1 MELREV
7 VGNRR
12 SIRYLDPDKP
22 VELDKIQRML
32 EAARIAS
39 HFGNNNSVQALV
51 VHRDSATQ
59 EQLESL
65 HSPVGGFQ
73 MQLAPVVILWYIEG
87 DAMDEASER
96 LRELV
101 ACGALG
107 YGPDKHKE
115 LEETLVPLFDRIGEA
130 LKGPGMSD
138 MDCGQAV
145 AQSTLM
151 AFEQGLGTCC
161 QGSGDWTKVEKA
173 FNFPASCRVVV
184 AQTVGYPFENPD
196 AGGQRP
202 RLPFE
207 KLFQLNSLDNPF
219 PRAQEVIDGLT
230 RDKLFQP
237 AAPLPGRE
245 EQVEE
250 IRKKFDLPKS
260 GMI

>member
-7 VGNRR
+7 IGNRR

-22 VELDKIQRML
+22 VEIEKIQLML

-39 HFGNNNSVQALV
+39 HFGNNNAIQALV
-51 VHRDSATQ
+51 VHRKTATQ
-59 EQLESL
+59 EQFESL

-73 MQLAPVVILWYIEG
+73 MALAPVVILWYIEG
-87 DAMDEASER
+87 DAMDLAGER

-107 YGPDKHKE
+107 YGPDKKKE
-115 LEETLVPLFDRIGEA
+115 LEETLVPLFSRIGEA
-130 LKGPGMSD
+130 LKAPGMVD

-145 AQSTLM
+145 AQATLM

-161 QGSGDWTKVEKA
+161 QGSGDWSKVEAA
-173 FNFPASCRVVV
+173 FNFSESCRIVV
-184 AQTVGYPFENPD
+184 AQTVGYSLENLD

-207 KLFQLNSLDNPF
+207 KLFQLNSIDTPF
-219 PRAQEVIDGLT
+219 PRSPEVADELT
-230 RDKLFQP
+230 RDRFFQP

-245 EQVEE
+245 EQIEG
-250 IRKKFDLPKS
+250 IREKYKLPRS